1 MTLTTRSV
9 LYKDGKPFE
18 PWTGQVDLSTTGGE
32 VHEIELPE
40 WLSTEE
46 YCKTYRTWKYFWGL
60 GANPEWPEKWQRIL
74 VRKGY
79 SPADRLACIQLLM
92 TKKFRSK
99 FRSDLCA
106 QLKTWL
112 EEERYPH
119 PFSPKQ
125 WDKLV
130 NKYVVWRAAQL
141 ETALNRDQSYYGVP
155 GDNLEVKVLVENL
168 KTRA

>member
-1 MTLTTRSV
+1 M
-9 LYKDGKPFE
+9 
-18 PWTGQVDLSTTGGE
+18 
-32 VHEIELPE
+32 
-40 WLSTEE
+40 
-46 YCKTYRTWKYFWGL
+46 
-60 GANPEWPEKWQRIL
+60 
-74 VRKGY
+74 VRRGY
-79 SPADRLACIQLLM
+79 SPADRLACIQLLK

-119 PFSPKQ
+119 PLSPKQ

-141 ETALNRDQSYYGVP
+141 ETALNRDRSYYGVP
-155 GDNLEVKVLVENL
+155 RENLEVKVLVENL